1 MVASSVSSSLSTFL
15 DTTRGGPTTPGP
27 SQPGE
32 QQTTDTATAAKVLA
46 AIRAGAEVVAEIPAK
61 TGLSTETVLSAV
73 AWLSESGLVNLDSS
87 DGALRAQLTDAAKA
101 ALEA

>member
-15 DTTRGGPTTPGP
+15 DTTRRGPSTPDH

-32 QQTTDTATAAKVLA
+32 QPPTDTETAAKVLA
-46 AIRAGAEVVAEIPAK
+46 AIRGGEEVVAEIPAK
-61 TGLSTETVLSAV
+61 AGLSTEAVLSAV
-73 AWLSESGLVNLDSS
+73 AWLSENRFVALDSS
-87 DGALRAQLTDAAKA
+87 DGALRAHLTDATKA